1 MITKMSR
8 KPIHP
13 GKFLREEFLEPH
25 GITQANL
32 AEALQL
38 NRVTVSKIL
47 NERQKITPEVAIRL
61 SQCLNTSPDVWLNM
75 QTKLDLWE
83 IVQKKPQQKFW
94 KKIKSFA
101 WLQAHAAMKVA

>member
-1 MITKMSR
+1 MISTMKR

-25 GITQANL
+25 NITQTDFAR
-32 AEALQL
+32 AIQL

-47 NERQKITPEVAIRL
+47 NERQKVTPDVAIRL
-61 SQCLNTSPDVWLNM
+61 SKCLGTTPDVWINM

-83 IVQKKPQQKFW
+83 EMHKKAHDKVW
-94 KKIKSFA
+94 RKIKDFR
-101 WLQAHAAMKVA
+101 WLQTRAAKSA